1 MARSSWL
8 PLVVLAVAFLAAFAW
23 QRQRS
28 SFLAVERDRAAAK
41 ALATRHALAVV
52 DVMALRELV
61 GLAAGD
67 DAWAATVARYAA
79 ARQHLGDELAVVA
92 ALGDRAAAEAARAAA
107 AAPDAAWRQFRTQPA
122 AAPGLQFVLVRDR
135 FAARGRD

>member
-8 PLVVLAVAFLAAFAW
+8 PLAAVAVVFLAAFAW
-23 QRQRS
+23 LRQRS
-28 SFLAVERDRAAAK
+28 SFLAIERDRAAA
-41 ALATRHALAVV
+41 AAIATRHAVAVA

-67 DAWAATVARYAA
+67 DAWQTAVACYAA
-79 ARQHLGDELAVVA
+79 DRQRLGDELAVVA
-92 ALGDRAAAEAARAAA
+92 AVGDRAAAEAARAAA
-107 AAPDAAWRQFRTQPA
+107 AAPDAAWRQFRTRPA